1 MCPCNAHLISEEKGD
16 MPIQRVFR
24 IYGTRIS
31 LFMDKKVY
39 QQMLHV
45 PTRSMPVGTHMCTYV
60 ANGHRLAQHKMHCVE
75 HKVFNIFE
83 ALTPS
88 WV

>member
-1 MCPCNAHLISEEKGD
+1 MHKN
-16 MPIQRVFR
+16 
-24 IYGTRIS
+24 
-31 LFMDKKVY
+31 VY

-45 PTRSMPVGTHMCTYV
+45 PTRSMPVGTHMRMYV
-60 ANGHRLAQHKMHCVE
+60 ANRHRLAQRKMHCVE
-75 HKVFNIFE
+75 HKVFDIFE